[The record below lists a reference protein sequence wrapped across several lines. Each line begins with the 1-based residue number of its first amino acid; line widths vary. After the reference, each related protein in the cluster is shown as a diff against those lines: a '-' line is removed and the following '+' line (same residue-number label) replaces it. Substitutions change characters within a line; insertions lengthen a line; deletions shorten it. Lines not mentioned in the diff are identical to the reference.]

1 MRVLL
6 FIFSVLFS
14 ILIYSQEIGNNVY
27 VKHTEYRINN
37 YGSFFQDL
45 ILNDSGLIIIRR
57 GSKRNVVFTRS
68 YVDSV
73 FVPMKELDGIL
84 VNQLYTKVNLTY
96 CAGDFFPRQLLG
108 DGIGGPLD
116 KLYFV
121 CSGSVDTILSSNS
134 SSPDQEYYSEYQFVW
149 NEIVMCINALIP
161 AKYSRFTLALPYK
174 PDMRAILKYRKIRK
188 EKSP

>member
-1 MRVLL
+1 MKNESFSKGDIVGYWWVNKVGFYNNMRVLL

-73 FVPMKELDGIL
+73 FVPIAKTA
-84 VNQLYTKVNLTY
+84 QT
-96 CAGDFFPRQLLG
+96 
-108 DGIGGPLD
+108 GPP
-116 KLYFV
+116 K
-121 CSGSVDTILSSNS
+121 
-134 SSPDQEYYSEYQFVW
+134 PDQTVPPDHVLTWFMLTVG
-149 NEIVMCINALIP
+149 
-161 AKYSRFTLALPYK
+161 SRVGF
-174 PDMRAILKYRKIRK
+174 
-188 EKSP
+188 SS